1 MVNKIILGTVQ
12 FGINYGINNSS
23 GKISFDNVCK
33 ILNYS
38 NLNGI
43 SQLDTAAVYGDSEK
57 VIGEFLKKNIDKEFK
72 IISKLYLKNQSL
84 EDSLLSSIDKLN
96 IKMLE
101 TILFHSYEDYQK
113 NKKELIN
120 FNNKFKGKLFKNIGV
135 SAYTN
140 KEVENIINDE
150 CVDIVQMPFNIL
162 DNASK
167 REVTYKK
174 IKEAGKIL
182 HTRSV
187 FLQGL
192 IFKKAIELQG
202 EFKTLN
208 NAFLKIEKLCNDYEI
223 TINELALSY
232 ALSKEYVDGV
242 LIGVDSLDHLKKN
255 ISISEF
261 KISEDLIK
269 EIDNIVIQDDS
280 ILNPTNWIKN

>member
-12 FGINYGINNSS
+12 FGINYGINNTS

-43 SQLDTAAVYGDSEK
+43 TQLDTAAAYGDAEH
-57 VIGEFLKKNIDKEFK
+57 VIGEFLKKNIGKEFK
-72 IISKLYLKNQSL
+72 IISKLYLKNQTL
-84 EDSLLSSIDKLN
+84 ENSLLSSINKLN

-101 TILFHSYEDYQK
+101 TILFHSYEDYQTHK
-113 NKKELIN
+113 NEMIN
-120 FNNKFKGKLFKNIGV
+120 FNNKYKGKLFNNIGV

-140 KEVENIINDE
+140 NEVVDIINDE
-150 CVDIVQMPFNIL
+150 FVDIIQMPFNIL

-167 REVTYKK
+167 REETYKK
-174 IKEAGKIL
+174 IKEKGKIL

-192 IFKKAIELQG
+192 IFKKSFELKD
-202 EFKTLN
+202 EFKILHD
-208 NAFLKIEKLCNDYEI
+208 AFLKIEKLCNDYDL

-232 ALSKEYVDGV
+232 VLSKDYIDGV
-242 LIGVDSLDHLKKN
+242 LIGVDSLEHLKKN
-255 ISISEF
+255 ISISELR
-261 KISEDLIK
+261 ISQNLIE
-269 EIDNIVIQDDS
+269 EIDNLVIQNDS
-280 ILNPTNWIKN
+280 ILNPTNWVKK

>member
-43 SQLDTAAVYGDSEK
+43 TQLDTAAAYGDSEQ
-57 VIGEFLKKNIDKEFK
+57 VIGEFLKNNEKKGFK
-72 IISKLYLKNQSL
+72 IISKLYLKNQTL
-84 EDSLLSSIDKLN
+84 EKSLLSSISKLN
-96 IKMLE
+96 VKMLD
-101 TILFHSYEDYQK
+101 TILFHSCEDYQIHK
-113 NKKELIN
+113 NEIIN
-120 FNNKFKGKLFKNIGV
+120 FNNKYKGRLFKNIGV

-140 KEVENIINDE
+140 KEVEEIINND
-150 CVDIVQMPFNIL
+150 CVDIIQMPFNIL

-167 REVTYKK
+167 REETYKK

-192 IFKKAIELQG
+192 IFKKANALHE
-202 EFKTLN
+202 EFKILY
-208 NAFLKIEKLCNDYEI
+208 NAFLKIEKLCNDYELSV
-223 TINELALSY
+223 NELALSY
-232 ALSKEYVDGV
+232 VLSKDYIDGV
-242 LIGVDSLDHLKKN
+242 LIGVDSLEHLKNNIN
-255 ISISEF
+255 ISGL
-261 KISEDLIK
+261 KISQNLIE
-269 EIDNIVIQDDS
+269 EIDNLVIQDDN
-280 ILNPTNWIKN
+280 ILNPTNWIKK